1 MELTIE
7 QALQQAVEAHMAG
20 KLQDAEALYQAILQ
34 AQPKHPD
41 ANHNLG
47 VLAVSFNKPELA
59 LPLFKTALEANSQQ
73 VQFWISY
80 VDALIKTNQLE
91 IAKSVLEQGRKL
103 ELVGEGADALE
114 AQLTA
119 ISELE
124 KSESILQKQALSLT
138 QERKKVS
145 EKKEKKKNS
154 SSNQTNP
161 NQVRSPSQMEV
172 SSLLEHF
179 QKGRYDLAENL
190 AKKLTQQ
197 YPNHQFSWKVLGAV
211 YGQTGK
217 LKESL
222 IANQRTVAISPNDA
236 EANYNLS
243 VTLQQLGRL
252 EDAEISYKKAIAI
265 KPEYAEAYSNLGNTL
280 KELGR
285 LEDAVAS
292 YSQALAIKPEYAEAH
307 SNLGN
312 TLKELGR
319 LEDAE
324 ISYKKAIALKPD
336 LTEAHSNLGN
346 TLKELGRLEDA
357 VASYSQALAIKPEYA
372 ESLSNLGATLQELG
386 RLEEAAT
393 SYKKAIAIKPQYAE
407 KLSHEIA
414 SIRGLNP
421 ARATDAYVSA
431 LFDDYAKNFESSLIG
446 KLNYKAPTIIADLL
460 RPLISSINLHFD
472 ILDLGCGTGLVGE
485 ALIDL
490 AKTLVGI
497 DLSKEML
504 KIAQAK
510 NIYHRLI
517 QDEIH
522 HALSLEQGAS
532 FDLVVS
538 SDVFIYI
545 GDIKAIFNQV
555 YDVLKVGGFFAYS
568 TEALYPADHGK
579 EEVLPDYKLDLN
591 GRYSHSSKYLLGLI
605 DAKKFILKVIEVVQ
619 IRFEKGQPVMGYV
632 VILQKQT

>member
-1 MELTIE
+1 
-7 QALQQAVEAHMAG
+7 
-20 KLQDAEALYQAILQ
+20 
-34 AQPKHPD
+34 
-41 ANHNLG
+41 
-47 VLAVSFNKPELA
+47 
-59 LPLFKTALEANSQQ
+59 
-73 VQFWISY
+73 
-80 VDALIKTNQLE
+80 
-91 IAKSVLEQGRKL
+91 
-103 ELVGEGADALE
+103 
-114 AQLTA
+114 
-119 ISELE
+119 
-124 KSESILQKQALSLT
+124 
-138 QERKKVS
+138 
-145 EKKEKKKNS
+145 
-154 SSNQTNP
+154 
-161 NQVRSPSQMEV
+161 
-172 SSLLEHF
+172 
-179 QKGRYDLAENL
+179 
-190 AKKLTQQ
+190 
-197 YPNHQFSWKVLGAV
+197 
-211 YGQTGK
+211 
-217 LKESL
+217 
-222 IANQRTVAISPNDA
+222 
-236 EANYNLS
+236 
-243 VTLQQLGRL
+243 
-252 EDAEISYKKAIAI
+252 
-265 KPEYAEAYSNLGNTL
+265 
-280 KELGR
+280 
-285 LEDAVAS
+285 
-292 YSQALAIKPEYAEAH
+292 
-307 SNLGN
+307 
-312 TLKELGR
+312 
-319 LEDAE
+319 
-324 ISYKKAIALKPD
+324 

-431 LFDDYAKNFESSLIG
+431 LFDDYAKNFESSLVG

-522 HALSLEQGAS
+522 HALSLERGAS

-545 GDIKAIFNQV
+545 GDIKAIFDQV

-605 DAKKFILKVIEVVQ
+605 DAKKFILNVIEVVQ
-619 IRFEKGQPVMGYV
+619 IRIEKGQPVMGYV

>member
-47 VLAVSFNKPELA
+47 VLAVSLNKPELA
-59 LPLFKTALEANSQQ
+59 LPLFKTALESNSQQ

-346 TLKELGRLEDA
+346 TLMELGRHEEA
-357 VASYSQALAIKPEYA
+357 VTSYKEAISIQPDLAEA
-372 ESLSNLGATLQELG
+372 HHNLGETLQELG
-386 RLEEAAT
+386 RLEDAEA
-393 SYKKAIAIKPQYAE
+393 SYSNAIAIKPD
-407 KLSHEIA
+407 LNIA
-414 SIRGLNP
+414 TAGL
-421 ARATDAYVSA
+421 
-431 LFDDYAKNFESSLIG
+431 
-446 KLNYKAPTIIADLL
+446 
-460 RPLISSINLHFD
+460 
-472 ILDLGCGTGLVGE
+472 GE
-485 ALIDL
+485 L
-490 AKTLVGI
+490 
-497 DLSKEML
+497 
-504 KIAQAK
+504 
-510 NIYHRLI
+510 LI
-517 QDEIH
+517 QKNRHKDG
-522 HALSLEQGAS
+522 LEMVRRAS
-532 FDLVVS
+532 GCIFFDV
-538 SDVFIYI
+538 I
-545 GDIKAIFNQV
+545 
-555 YDVLKVGGFFAYS
+555 
-568 TEALYPADHGK
+568 
-579 EEVLPDYKLDLN
+579 N
-591 GRYSHSSKYLLGLI
+591 GMT
-605 DAKKFILKVIEVVQ
+605 
-619 IRFEKGQPVMGYV
+619 IR
-632 VILQKQT
+632 